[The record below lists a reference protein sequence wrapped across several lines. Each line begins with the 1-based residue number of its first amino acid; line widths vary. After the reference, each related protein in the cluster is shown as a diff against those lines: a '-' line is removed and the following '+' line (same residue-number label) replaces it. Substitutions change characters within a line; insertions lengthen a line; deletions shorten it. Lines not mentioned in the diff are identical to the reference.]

1 MKEKETFYIT
11 TPIYYPSRKFT
22 LGNCYTTVVCDAIA
36 RFNRMMGKDV
46 FYMTGTDEHGQKVQT
61 YALEAGKTE
70 MEYLTEIVNDAKDLW
85 SVLDISYDHFIR
97 TTDDYHVKSVQ
108 KIVNK
113 LYENGSIYKS
123 KYKGLYCTPC
133 ESFWLENQLVDGKC
147 PDCGREVHE
156 EEEEAYFFKLSDYTD
171 KILKL
176 YKDNPDFLQPKSRVN
191 EMINNF
197 LKEGLK
203 DLCITRTSLNWG
215 VPVEFDPKHVVYVWV
230 DALFNYVTGLGYLQE
245 DDSKFKKYWPADI
258 HVMAKEIVRFHAI
271 IWPALLMALDL
282 PLPKKI
288 FAHGW
293 LIFDGGKLSKS
304 KETTTKSVL
313 DPRILTQRY
322 GSDAVRYYLIGEV
335 PFGSDGIYTQELFL
349 KSFNN
354 NLSNTIG
361 NLVSRTLSMIEKY
374 SDGTIPNHSGN
385 EGENFKKDV
394 LNSVNKVFKYMETY
408 DISNA
413 LKEVIEIF
421 SRSNKYID
429 EMEPWALAKD
439 ESNKEKLNS
448 ILYNLSEAIIKGS
461 TLLLPFLTKQPVK
474 VFEQFNIDVPSDFN
488 NIDKFGI
495 LKPEIKIKKG
505 GSLYQRLDIEKE
517 NKELYEL
524 NKEVK

>member
-46 FYMTGTDEHGQKVQT
+46 FYMTGTDEHGQKIQSH
-61 YALEAGKTE
+61 ALKSNKTIT
-70 MEYLTEIVNDAKDLW
+70 EYLEDIINDAKDLW
-85 SVLDISYDHFIR
+85 SILDISYDHFIR
-97 TTDDYHVKSVQ
+97 TTDEYHIKTIQ
-108 KIVNK
+108 KIMNK
-113 LYENGSIYKS
+113 LHENGSIYKS
-123 KYKGLYCTPC
+123 KYTGLYCTPC
-133 ESFWLENQLVDGKC
+133 ESFWLESQLVDGKC

-156 EEEEAYFFKLSDYTD
+156 EEEEAYFFKLSEYTD

-176 YKDNPDFLQPKSRVN
+176 YEDNPEFLQPKSRVN
-191 EMINNF
+191 EMVNNF

-203 DLCITRTSLNWG
+203 DLCVTRTSINWG
-215 VPVEFDPKHVVYVWV
+215 VPVEFDSKHVVYVWV
-230 DALFNYVTGLGYLQE
+230 DALFNYISGLGFLQD
-245 DDSKFKKYWPADI
+245 DDSKFKKYWPANI

-282 PLPKKI
+282 PLPKKV

-304 KETTTKSVL
+304 KENNTKSVL

-322 GSDAVRYYLIGEV
+322 GSDSVRYYLIREI

-354 NLSNTIG
+354 NLSNIIG

-374 SDGTIPNHSGN
+374 CDGIIPNYDEK
-385 EGENFKKDV
+385 EGIEFQSDILKSIK
-394 LNSVNKVFKYMETY
+394 SVFKYMETY

-413 LKEVIEIF
+413 LREVTEIF
-421 SRSNKYID
+421 ARSNKYID
-429 EMEPWALAKD
+429 ETEPWVLAKD
-439 ESNKEKLNS
+439 ELNKDKLNS

-461 TLLLPFLTKQPVK
+461 TLLLPFLTKQPIK
-474 VFEQFNIDVPSDFN
+474 AFEQFNIEVPKTFD
-488 NIDKFGI
+488 NINVFGT
-495 LKPEIKIKKG
+495 LKSEIKVKKG
-505 GSLYQRLDIEKE
+505 EPLYQRLDIEKE

-524 NKEVK
+524 NEVK